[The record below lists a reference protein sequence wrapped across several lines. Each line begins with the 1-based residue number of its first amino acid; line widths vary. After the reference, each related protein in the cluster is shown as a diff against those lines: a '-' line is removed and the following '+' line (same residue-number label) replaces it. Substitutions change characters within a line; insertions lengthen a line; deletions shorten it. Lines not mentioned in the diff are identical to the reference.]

1 MHPELNYS
9 LQHYQREIVRGVE
22 GLVSTGV
29 KQLEV
34 GEFGLIMHVFK
45 MSSTAG
51 CWLWTFFIVFIA
63 LILQLN
69 FMCSIQA
76 CR

>member
-1 MHPELNYS
+1 MHPKLNYS

-34 GEFGLIMHVFK
+34 GEFGLVMHVFK

-51 CWLWTFFIVFIA
+51 PWTFFIMFIA

-69 FMCSIQA
+69 FVCSIQA

>member
-45 MSSTAG
+45 NVIY
-51 CWLWTFFIVFIA
+51 CWVLDLDLFYNVYC
-63 LILQLN
+63 LN
-69 FMCSIQA
+69 PA
-76 CR
+76 T